1 MRDARWHQRLLVGV
15 LMFSVV
21 PAIAAPPKRLARDR
35 FKNGVAIRTVFRP
48 VVSGPSRTTVCVLV
62 NERQKALGAIVG
74 AEGWVVTKASELTG
88 KISCRLKGG
97 AVHPAQLVSLHVEH
111 DLALLKISAKNLPVV
126 SWKLDQDPLVGQW
139 LATPGVT
146 DVPEAVGV
154 VSIRRRTIPRQF
166 GFLGVGFE
174 DHARGARV
182 TQVMPDSGASLAGL
196 KKGDVIIEVGGM
208 PVAAGAA
215 LRDQIQKFLP
225 GETLPLRVLRSKI
238 EFDAYAKL
246 GSRAQVVPDRGQF
259 MNKLGG
265 QLSLRSGGF
274 PAAFA
279 HDTVLKPEQCGGPL
293 VNLYGQ
299 TVGINIARVGRTET
313 HAIPAKVVKELVEEL
328 KTSRKYAAAVNR
340 LGPAMPPPVPL
351 VR

>member
-1 MRDARWHQRLLVGV
+1 MKRPQWHRRLFVGV
-15 LMFSVV
+15 LMFSAV
-21 PAIAAPPKRLARDR
+21 PVIAAPPNRLSRNL
-35 FKNGVAIRTVFRP
+35 FKNGAAIRTVFRP
-48 VVSGPSRTTVCVLV
+48 VVSGPSRTTVRVLV
-62 NERQKALGAIVG
+62 NERQRALGAIVG
-74 AEGWVVTKASELTG
+74 AEGWVVTKASELNG
-88 KISCRLKGG
+88 KISCRMKDG
-97 AVHPAQLVSLHVEH
+97 AVFPARLVSLHVDH
-111 DLALLKISAKNLPVV
+111 DLALLKIAAKNLPVV

-146 DVPEAVGV
+146 DVPEAIGV
-154 VSIRRRTIPRQF
+154 VSIRRRAIPRQF
-166 GFLGVGFE
+166 GFLGIGFE

-196 KKGDVIIEVGGM
+196 KKGDVIIQVGGM
-208 PVAAGAA
+208 PVASGAA
-215 LRDQIQKFLP
+215 LRDRIQKFLP
-225 GETLPLRVLRSKI
+225 GEILPLRVLSEQI

-293 VNLYGQ
+293 VDLYGQ

-328 KTSRKYAAAVNR
+328 KTGRKYVAPVNR
-340 LGPAMPPPVPL
+340 LGPAAPPPVP
-351 VR
+351 VAR